1 MWTLEELGLS
11 FEREDFGGE
20 FGHNRD
26 PQFLALN
33 PNGLV
38 PVLIDGD
45 VSVWESNTIVRE
57 SRSNLQRWYDEIS
70 ARPAFVNNVPV

>member
-45 VSVWESNTIVRE
+45 VSVWESNTIIRYLAARF
-57 SRSNLQRWYDEIS
+57 SIS